1 MDIEFEIDHQIA
13 LLTLNRIHKSNAFDN
28 QLLHDMQ
35 QFIEEAIAMTQ
46 VRVLM
51 LRANGKHFC
60 AGADL
65 AWMRDMARFSEEE
78 NIQDALVLGRLMHTL
93 YMSPK
98 PTLAVVQGSAFGGG
112 AGLAAACDI
121 TFAAD
126 NARFCFS
133 EVKIG
138 LIPAVISPYVIK
150 AIGER
155 RAKALFMSAEV
166 FSAFKAYEYGLIH
179 ECLPEDKLAESAF
192 NYAKQIAD
200 NAPVAVQDAKLLVN
214 DVSNHPINNDLV
226 AHTAALIAKKRV
238 SAEGQHG
245 LDAFLNKKSPN
256 WN

>member
-1 MDIEFEIDHQIA
+1 MDIQFEINHQIA
-13 LLTLNRIHKSNAFDN
+13 LFTLNRVHKSNAFDN
-28 QLLHDMQ
+28 QLLQEMQ
-35 QFIEEAIAMTQ
+35 HYIDEAMAMNN
-46 VRVLM
+46 VRLLM

-65 AWMRDMARFSEEE
+65 GWMQDMARFTEEE
-78 NIQDALVLGRLMHTL
+78 NIQDALILGKLMYTLHT
-93 YMSPK
+93 SPK

-121 TFAAD
+121 TLAAN

-155 RAKALFMSAEV
+155 RTKALFMSAEV
-166 FSAFKAYEYGLIH
+166 FSATQAFEYGLVHQCI
-179 ECLPEDKLAESAF
+179 PEENLAEVAL
-192 NYAKQIAD
+192 NYARSITN
-200 NAPVAVQDAKLLVN
+200 NAPNAVLDAKALV
-214 DVSNHPINNDLV
+214 DEVSKQPLNYDLV
-226 AHTAALIAKKRV
+226 VHTAALITRKRG
-238 SAEGQHG
+238 SAEGQQG
-245 LDAFLNKKSPN
+245 LNAFLSKKSPN